1 METKQLTPEEVQ
13 TIKTVRQERSE
24 ITDQFGEIEI
34 LIQEYEM
41 IKQDLKEK
49 LSSLKKREVKV
60 GQELQEKYGDGT
72 INIEKGE
79 FISNI

>member
-13 TIKTVRQERSE
+13 TIKTIRQERSE

>member
-13 TIKTVRQERSE
+13 TIKTIRQERSE

-60 GQELQEKYGDGT
+60 GQELQEKYGNGT
-72 INIEKGE
+72 IDIEKGE
-79 FISNI
+79 FVSSI

>member
-13 TIKTVRQERSE
+13 TIKTIRQERSE

-60 GQELQEKYGDGT
+60 GQELQEKYGNGT

-79 FISNI
+79 FVSSI

>member
-13 TIKTVRQERSE
+13 TIKTIRQERSE

-34 LIQEYEM
+34 LIQEYEI
-41 IKQDLKEK
+41 IKQDLIEQ

-60 GQELQEKYGDGT
+60 GQELQEKYGDGV

-79 FISNI
+79 FVSNI

>member
-13 TIKTVRQERSE
+13 TIKTIRQERSE

-60 GQELQEKYGDGT
+60 GQELQEKYGSGT
-72 INIEKGE
+72 IDIETGE
-79 FISNI
+79 FVSSI

>member
-13 TIKTVRQERSE
+13 TIKTIRQERSK

-34 LIQEYEM
+34 LIQEYEI

-49 LSSLKKREVKV
+49 LISLKKREMKV
-60 GQELQEKYGDGT
+60 GQELQEKYGSGT
-72 INIEKGE
+72 IDIEKGE
-79 FISNI
+79 FVSNI

>member
-60 GQELQEKYGDGT
+60 GQELQEKYGSGT
-72 INIEKGE
+72 IDIEKGE
-79 FISNI
+79 FVSSI

>member
-13 TIKTVRQERSE
+13 TIKTIRQERSE

-60 GQELQEKYGDGT
+60 GQELQEKYGSGT

-79 FISNI
+79 FVSSI

>member
-13 TIKTVRQERSE
+13 TIKTIRQERSE

-34 LIQEYEM
+34 LIQEYEI

-60 GQELQEKYGDGT
+60 GQELQEKYGDGV

-79 FISNI
+79 FVSNI

>member
-13 TIKTVRQERSE
+13 TIKTIRQERSE

-60 GQELQEKYGDGT
+60 GQELQEKYGSGT
-72 INIEKGE
+72 IDIEKGE
-79 FISNI
+79 FVSSI

>member
-13 TIKTVRQERSE
+13 TIKTIRQERSE

-79 FISNI
+79 FISNL

>member
-13 TIKTVRQERSE
+13 TIKTIRQERSE

-49 LSSLKKREVKV
+49 LSSLKKREVEV
-60 GQELQEKYGDGT
+60 GKELQEKYGSGT

-79 FISNI
+79 FVSNI

>member
-13 TIKTVRQERSE
+13 TIKTIRQERSE

-60 GQELQEKYGDGT
+60 GQELQEKYGNGT
-72 INIEKGE
+72 INIEKEE
-79 FISNI
+79 FVSSI

>member
-1 METKQLTPEEVQ
+1 
-13 TIKTVRQERSE
+13 
-24 ITDQFGEIEI
+24 
-34 LIQEYEM
+34 M

-60 GQELQEKYGDGT
+60 GQELQEKYGSGT

-79 FISNI
+79 FVSSI